1 MSQLSAEI
9 KDIYWYDNLGLVNIA
24 QVGGKNASLGKMISN
39 MAEEG
44 GVRVPLLGLIDY
56 FSSPPPA
63 ERARQ
68 SVPRAAL

>member
-44 GVRVPLLGLIDY
+44 GGTSTATRFNRLFFI
-56 FSSPPPA
+56 S
-63 ERARQ
+63 
-68 SVPRAAL
+68 AAS

>member
-44 GVRVPLLGLIDY
+44 GYEYRY
-56 FSSPPPA
+56 
-63 ERARQ
+63 
-68 SVPRAAL
+68 SV